1 MVSGN
6 TKKLSW
12 SLRSTANRRE
22 LHVVSERWTV
32 RMFISQFSRVFGI
45 SDFLCIKINQNY
57 YFAGNESDDNLKDH
71 EAIVID
77 MLV

>member
-1 MVSGN
+1 
-6 TKKLSW
+6 
-12 SLRSTANRRE
+12 
-22 LHVVSERWTV
+22 
-32 RMFISQFSRVFGI
+32 MFISQFSRVFGI